1 MIVGA
6 SNAGKSTLAVA
17 LSEKLGL
24 PAVHIDQ
31 LHHQP
36 GTNFHPRPKD
46 EFIALHENAV
56 SSDAW
61 IMEGNYT
68 GLVARRL
75 ERATGVILISSSRW
89 LRLIRYFKRVL
100 AGPKHRLGAVEG
112 SKEQI
117 NGEMIQLILFK
128 PPDKARQYAKRMRE
142 TGLPYLECRSARE
155 LEAIYEAWGL
165 SRN

>member
-17 LSEKLGL
+17 LSEKLGF

-36 GTNFHPRPKD
+36 STNFLPRPKD

-89 LRLIRYFKRVL
+89 LRLLRYFERVF
-100 AGPKHRLGAVEG
+100 AGPEHRLGAVEG
-112 SKEQI
+112 SKERI
-117 NGEMIQLILFK
+117 NWEMIHLILFK
-128 PPDKARQYAKRMRE
+128 SPGKAHQYAKRMRE
-142 TGLPYLECRSARE
+142 TGLPYLECRTARE